1 MTVKPPL
8 WARNL
13 YISVTSQFLQRVQD
27 MSEKKPHLNL
37 VVIGHIDHG
46 KSTLMGRFLYEMG
59 AVDPRLL
66 QQYEEEAKKLGRET
80 WKYAWVLDRLKEE
93 REKGIT
99 IDLGFYKFETK
110 KYFFTLID
118 APGHRDFVKNMI
130 TGASQAD
137 VAMLV
142 VSAKEGE
149 FEAGISPAGQTREHV
164 FLAKTMGVDQL
175 VVAINKMDTVNYSQ
189 QRYEEIKNQLVKLL
203 RMVGYKVD
211 EIPFVPTSAWD
222 GVNITKRTPEK
233 TPWYNGPC
241 LLEAFDMFKE
251 PQRPIDKPLRIPIQD
266 VYSIKGVGTVPVGR
280 VETGVLR
287 VNDKVII
294 NPPKVVGE
302 VKSIE
307 THHTPLQE
315 AIPGDNIGFN
325 VKGVEK
331 AQIRRGDVVGH
342 TTNPPTVAEEFTGRI
357 FVLFHPTAIA
367 AGYTPVLHVHT
378 ATVPVTFEELL
389 QKLDPRTGSVAEEKP
404 QYIKQGDSAI
414 VRFKPRKPVVI
425 EKYSEFPPLG
435 RFAVRDS
442 GRTIAAG
449 VVIDVKKAEGY

>member
-1 MTVKPPL
+1 M
-8 WARNL
+8 
-13 YISVTSQFLQRVQD
+13 SQ
-27 MSEKKPHLNL
+27 KKPHLNL

-46 KSTLMGRFLYEMG
+46 KSTLMGRLLYEIG
-59 AVDPRLL
+59 AVDPRLI
-66 QQYEEEAKKLGRET
+66 QQYEEEAKKIGKET
-80 WKYAWVLDRLKEE
+80 FKYAWVLDRLKEE
-93 REKGIT
+93 RERGIT
-99 IDLGFYKFETK
+99 IDLGFYKFETP

-137 VAMLV
+137 VALLV

-164 FLAKTMGVDQL
+164 FLAKTMGIDQL
-175 VVAINKMDTVNYSQ
+175 LVAVNKMDTVNYSQ
-189 QRYEEIKNQLVKLL
+189 QRYEEIKTQLSRLL
-203 RMVGYKVD
+203 RIVGYKPE
-211 EIPFVPTSAWD
+211 EILFVPTSAWE
-222 GVNITKRTPEK
+222 GVNVSKRSPDK

-241 LLEAFDMFKE
+241 LYEAFDYFKE
-251 PQRPIDKPLRIPIQD
+251 PPRPIDKPLRIPIQD

-280 VETGVLR
+280 VETGVLK
-287 VNDKVII
+287 VGDKVII
-294 NPPKVVGE
+294 NPPKVIGE

-331 AQIRRGDVVGH
+331 SQIRRGDVAGH
-342 TTNPPTVAEEFTGRI
+342 PDNPPTVAEEFVGRI
-357 FVLFHPTAIA
+357 FVIYHPTAIA
-367 AGYTPVLHVHT
+367 AGYTPVLHIHT
-378 ATVPVTFEELL
+378 ATVPVTFAELIH
-389 QKLDPRTGSVAEEKP
+389 KLDPRTGSVQEENP
-404 QYIKQGDSAI
+404 QYIKQGDSAV
-414 VRFKPRKPVVI
+414 VRFKPRKPVVV
-425 EKYSEFPPLG
+425 EKFSEIPQLG
-435 RFAVRDS
+435 RFAIRDS

>member
-1 MTVKPPL
+1 M
-8 WARNL
+8 
-13 YISVTSQFLQRVQD
+13 SQ
-27 MSEKKPHLNL
+27 KKPHLNL

-46 KSTLMGRFLYEMG
+46 KSTLMGRFLYEIG
-59 AVDPRLL
+59 AVDARVI
-66 QQYEEEAKKLGRET
+66 QQYEEEAKKLGKESF
-80 WKYAWVLDRLKEE
+80 KYAWVLDRLKEE
-93 REKGIT
+93 RERGIT
-99 IDLGFYKFETK
+99 IDLGFYKFETQ

-137 VAMLV
+137 VALLV

-164 FLAKTMGVDQL
+164 FLAKTMGIDQL
-175 VVAINKMDTVNYSQ
+175 LVAVNKMDTVNYSQ
-189 QRYEEIKNQLVKLL
+189 QRYEEIKTQLVRLL
-203 RMVGYKVD
+203 RMVGYKP
-211 EIPFVPTSAWD
+211 EETLFIPTSAWE
-222 GVNITKRTPEK
+222 GVNVSKRSPDK

-241 LLEAFDMFKE
+241 LYEAFDNFKE
-251 PQRPIDKPLRIPIQD
+251 PPRPIDKPLRIPIQD

-287 VNDKVII
+287 VGDKVII
-294 NPPKVVGE
+294 NPPKAVGE

-331 AQIRRGDVVGH
+331 SQIRRGDVAGPP
-342 TTNPPTVAEEFTGRI
+342 TNPPTVVDEFVGRI
-357 FVLFHPTAIA
+357 FVIYHPTAIA
-367 AGYTPVLHVHT
+367 AGYTPVLHIHT
-378 ATVPVTFEELL
+378 ATVPVTFAELIH
-389 QKLDPRTGSVAEEKP
+389 KLDPRTGSVQEENP
-404 QYIKQGDSAI
+404 QYIKQGDSA
-414 VRFKPRKPVVI
+414 VVKFKPRKPVVV
-425 EKYSEFPPLG
+425 EKFSELPQLG
-435 RFAVRDS
+435 RFAIRDS

-449 VVIDVKKAEGY
+449 IVIDVKKAEGY